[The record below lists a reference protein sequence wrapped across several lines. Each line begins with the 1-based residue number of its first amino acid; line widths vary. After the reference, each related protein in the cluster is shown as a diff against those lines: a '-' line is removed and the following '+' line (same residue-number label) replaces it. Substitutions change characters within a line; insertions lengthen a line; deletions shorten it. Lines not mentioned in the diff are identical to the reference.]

1 MKPYK
6 ETRLI
11 GRGKYPRR
19 ENIVTVLSSN
29 IEVQS
34 HPLSE
39 GGYRPHI
46 LVKEP
51 TQAIEDKLINMGFKL
66 HKPFGK
72 GHIDAYYHKPQIV
85 RDTLQYEARINEL
98 VELGGKLV

>member
-6 ETRLI
+6 EIRLI

-19 ENIVTVLSSN
+19 ENEVTVLSSN

-34 HPLSE
+34 HPLAE

-51 TQAIEDKLINMGFKL
+51 NETIEDTLLSMGFKI

-85 RDTLQYEARINEL
+85 RDTTQYEARIKEL
-98 VELGGKLV
+98 VNMASKLV

>member
-6 ETRLI
+6 EIRLI

-19 ENIVTVLSSN
+19 ENEVTVLSSN

-34 HPLSE
+34 HPLAE

-51 TQAIEDKLINMGFKL
+51 TPAIEAKLIDLGFKV

-85 RDTLQYEARINEL
+85 RDTTQYEARIKEL
-98 VELGGKLV
+98 VNMASKLV